1 MEEIYR
7 VCTGKNTQGTKEPH
21 PKEDDDE
28 NLTEEIMFEKDKK
41 YKQVN
46 NTASKSDSK

>member
-7 VCTGKNTQGTKEPH
+7 VCSGQNTQETNKPP
-21 PKEDDDE
+21 PKDEDDE

-46 NTASKSDSK
+46 NTASK